1 MYVSG
6 LHVEFD
12 QLEHEATPRIIRVAM
27 WEPFFY
33 FFRVSGFKLC
43 ENIPCDLLFLS
54 ANLPLPCHF
63 GRVKRG
69 RGVVGSRMDEP
80 GPYCASKLALGSE
93 SRLKEDWE
101 DRIARP
107 VAGPSQR
114 PKSVAHAE
122 SDSGRE
128 RQKHRKGKK
137 SSKGDS
143 SDRISA
149 DNEEKKQR
157 QRSKEK
163 RRKDKKKVRES
174 ETGKKRKRH

>member
-1 MYVSG
+1 
-6 LHVEFD
+6 
-12 QLEHEATPRIIRVAM
+12 
-27 WEPFFY
+27 
-33 FFRVSGFKLC
+33 
-43 ENIPCDLLFLS
+43 
-54 ANLPLPCHF
+54 
-63 GRVKRG
+63 
-69 RGVVGSRMDEP
+69 MDEP

-93 SRLKEDWE
+93 ARLKEDWE

-122 SDSGRE
+122 SDLGRE

-143 SDRISA
+143 SDRISV
-149 DNEEKKQR
+149 DNEERKQR

>member
-1 MYVSG
+1 MKQHHESWG
-6 LHVEFD
+6 WLHGSHF
-12 QLEHEATPRIIRVAM
+12 LI
-27 WEPFFY
+27 FFKA
-33 FFRVSGFKLC
+33 SGFKLC
-43 ENIPCDLLFLS
+43 ENSPYDFLFLS
-54 ANLPLPCHF
+54 ANLLLLCHF

-80 GPYCASKLALGSE
+80 GPYCAGKPALGSE

-107 VAGPSQR
+107 VAGPSQM

-128 RQKHRKGKK
+128 RPKHRKSKK

-149 DNEEKKQR
+149 DMEERKQR

-163 RRKDKKKVRES
+163 RRKDKKKVREL
-174 ETGKKRKRH
+174 ETGKKRKRR